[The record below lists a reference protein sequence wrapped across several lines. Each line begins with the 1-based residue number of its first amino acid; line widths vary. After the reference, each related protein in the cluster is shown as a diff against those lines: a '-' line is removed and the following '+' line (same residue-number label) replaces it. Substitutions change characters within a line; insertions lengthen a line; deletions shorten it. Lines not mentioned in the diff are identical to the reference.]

1 MLSLPL
7 FVVSMWARARIFIFP
22 RPVSYACFKPSTP
35 NIKPAVGKS
44 GPFMCSINST
54 VVRFLLSIRATRPLI
69 ISFMLCGGIL
79 VAIPTA
85 IPSDPLT
92 SSVGTTAGSTVGSV
106 NVSSKFGCKS
116 TVFFSRSLS
125 ISPESFVI
133 RDSV

>member
-7 FVVSMWARARIFIFP
+7 FVVSMCARARIFIFP
-22 RPVSYACFKPSTP
+22 RPVSYARINPSTP
-35 NIKPAVGKS
+35 NISPAVGKS
-44 GPFMCSINST
+44 GPLMCSISSN
-54 VVRFLLSIRATRPLI
+54 VVMFLSSISATSPLI
-69 ISFMLCGGIL
+69 ISLMLCGGIL

-85 IPSDPLT
+85 IPSDPLINR
-92 SSVGTTAGSTVGSV
+92 VGTAAGSTVGSFS
-106 NVSSKFGCKS
+106 VSSKFGCKS

>member
-1 MLSLPL
+1 MLSLPF
-7 FVVSMWARARIFIFP
+7 FVVSMCARARIFIFP
-22 RPVSYACFKPSTP
+22 RPVSYACNNPSTP

-44 GPFMCSINST
+44 GPLMCSMSSCVEI
-54 VVRFLLSIRATRPLI
+54 FFPSISATSPSI
-69 ISFMLCGGIL
+69 ISPILWGGIF
-79 VAIPTA
+79 VAMPTA
-85 IPSDPLT
+85 IPSDPLIK
-92 SSVGTTAGSTVGSV
+92 SVGTAAGRTVGSF